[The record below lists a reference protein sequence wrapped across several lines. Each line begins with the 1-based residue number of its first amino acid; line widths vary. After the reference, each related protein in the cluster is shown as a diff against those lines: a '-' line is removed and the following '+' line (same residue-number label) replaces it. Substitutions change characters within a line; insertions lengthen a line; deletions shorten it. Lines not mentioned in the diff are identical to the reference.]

1 MLSHSVRIANL
12 VRNAV
17 KPEDS
22 KIDPKYDNLKT
33 RSKPEPVDPEVIL
46 RKEVREAV
54 GKIDPQIKRGV
65 EDSLKTVSY
74 KRKTKIDA
82 LGDVANNLE
91 KKLAALQKERF
102 SLEQV

>member
-12 VRNAV
+12 VRSAV
-17 KPEDS
+17 KPDEG
-22 KIDPKYDNLKT
+22 KIDSKYDNLKT

-46 RKEVREAV
+46 KKEVREAV
-54 GKIDPQIKRGV
+54 GKIDPQIKKGV
-65 EDSLKTVSY
+65 EDSLRTISY

-82 LGDVANNLE
+82 MGDVAESLE
-91 KKLAALQKERF
+91 KKIAALQKERF